1 MEKMPEVEFVEVEHL
16 GNDDRGGHGSTG
28 TK

>member
-1 MEKMPEVEFVEVEHL
+1 KMPADELIEVEHL
-16 GNDDRGGHGSTG
+16 GNVDRGGHGSTG